1 MLCARSHSFEYSFS
15 EFVPFRYHPV
25 ANILCPKGATHI
37 SEIRQMARDG
47 TEISPI
53 PPLKEERGLLRMRPY
68 LNVNVY
74 VCFVSPSGPV
84 TSIVAAA
91 WVETVTGQR
100 LDAGL
105 PFTVIPLIRLDMATG
120 VNVTWLPPAF
130 TS

>member
-1 MLCARSHSFEYSFS
+1 MRSIALFRILVFGVCTVSLPPRCQYP
-15 EFVPFRYHPV
+15 VPLRAKLHFKET
-25 ANILCPKGATHI
+25 A
-37 SEIRQMARDG
+37 EERDG
-47 TEISPI
+47 TEISPM
-53 PPLKEERGLLRMRPY
+53 PPLQEKIGLTYERSPY
-68 LNVNVY
+68 LKVNVY